1 VISISNVPFFG
12 IFETANARVRFACVV
27 STEERSAKNTRA
39 DTRVLKIVTA
49 DPRVGNTI
57 GKAGATVVGVATKG
71 AVVFEVVDVEFA
83 AGALAVVVVTD
94 SVASVVEVV
103 VGAAVVGGA
112 VVGGAVVGGAVVGGV
127 VVGGVVVGGVV
138 VVVVVSSGA
147 AIWKTVT

>member
-1 VISISNVPFFG
+1 M
-12 IFETANARVRFACVV
+12 
-27 STEERSAKNTRA
+27 STEERRAKNTRA

-71 AVVFEVVDVEFA
+71 AAVFEVVDVEFA

-103 VGAAVVGGA
+103 VGAAVVGG
-112 VVGGAVVGGAVVGGV
+112 VVVGGV
-127 VVGGVVVGGVV
+127 VVGGVVVG
-138 VVVVVSSGA
+138 
-147 AIWKTVT
+147 